1 MKARHFEKSGGYF
14 KTGLRKNEAARA
26 VGAGMNPRLN
36 RSRSFANF
44 YDAIVE
50 AASL

>member
-1 MKARHFEKSGGYF
+1 MKRGGYF
-14 KTGLRKNEAARA
+14 KTGLRKVEAARA

-36 RSRSFANF
+36 RSRSFVNF

-50 AASL
+50 SASL